1 MENPMSK
8 KPVRVAVTGAA
19 GQIGYALLFRIAS
32 GEMLGK
38 DQPVI
43 LQLLEIPDEKAQK
56 ALKGV
61 MMELEDCAFPLL
73 AGMEAHSDA
82 RAAFKDTDY
91 ALLVGAR
98 PRGPGMER
106 KDLLSANA
114 QIFTAQG
121 RALNESAS
129 RNVKVL
135 VVGNPANTNAYIA
148 MKSAPD
154 LPAKNFTA
162 MLRLDHNRA
171 LSQIAA
177 KTGKPVSSIEKLC
190 VWGNHSPTM
199 YADYRFATIEGQSVK
214 DMIND
219 EDWNRNVFLPTVGK
233 RGAAIIEAR
242 GLSSAA
248 SAANAAIDH
257 MRDWALG
264 TNGKWVTMGIPS
276 QGWYGIPREVM
287 FGFPVTCANGEY
299 TVVEGL
305 PIDEFSQQC
314 LNKTLAELEEE
325 RQGVA
330 HLI

>member
-1 MENPMSK
+1 MMKP
-8 KPVRVAVTGAA
+8 PVRVAVTGAA
-19 GQIGYALLFRIAS
+19 GQIGYALLFRIAA

-61 MMELEDCAFPLL
+61 MMELDDCAFPLL
-73 AGMEAHSDA
+73 AGMTAHGDPMT
-82 RAAFKDTDY
+82 AFKDADY
-91 ALLVGAR
+91 ALLVGSR
-98 PRGPGMER
+98 PRTQGMER
-106 KDLLSANA
+106 KDLLAVNG

-121 RALNESAS
+121 KALNAVAS

-135 VVGNPANTNAYIA
+135 VVGNPANTNAWIA

-154 LPAKNFTA
+154 LPKKNFTA

-171 LSQIAA
+171 ASQLAA
-177 KTGKPVSSIEKLC
+177 KTGKPVAAIDKLA

-199 YADYRFATIEGQSVK
+199 YADYRFATIDGQSVK
-214 DMIND
+214 AMIGD
-219 EDWNRNVFLPTVGK
+219 DGWNKDTFLPTVGK
-233 RGAAIIEAR
+233 RGAAILEAR

-264 TNGKWVTMGIPS
+264 SNGKWVTMGIPS
-276 QGWYGIPREVM
+276 DGQYGIPKDTM
-287 FGFPVTCANGEY
+287 FGFPVTTAKGEY
-299 TVVEGL
+299 QVVDGL
-305 PIDEFSQQC
+305 AIDDFSRERIN
-314 LNKTLAELEEE
+314 LTLKELQEE
-325 RQGVA
+325 QDGVK
-330 HLI
+330 HLV

>member
-1 MENPMSK
+1 MMKP
-8 KPVRVAVTGAA
+8 PVRVAVTGAA

-61 MMELEDCAFPLL
+61 MMEVDDCAFALL
-73 AGMEAHSDA
+73 AGMTAHGDPMT
-82 RAAFKDTDY
+82 AFKDVDY

-121 RALNESAS
+121 KALNAVAS

-135 VVGNPANTNAYIA
+135 VVGNPANTNAWIA

-154 LPAKNFTA
+154 LPRRNFTA

-171 LSQIAA
+171 ASQIAA
-177 KTGKPVSSIEKLC
+177 KTGKPVAAIEKLA

-199 YADYRFATIEGQSVK
+199 YADYRFATIEGRPVK
-214 DMIND
+214 ALIND
-219 EDWNRNVFLPTVGK
+219 DTWNRDTFLPTVGK

-257 MRDWALG
+257 MHDWALG
-264 TNGKWVTMGIPS
+264 SHGKWVTMGLPS
-276 QGWYGIPREVM
+276 DGQYGIPKDTM
-287 FGFPVTCANGEY
+287 FGFPVITSGGDY
-299 TVVEGL
+299 KIVEGL
-305 PIDEFSQQC
+305 EIDAFSQERI
-314 LNKTLAELEEE
+314 NATLKELQEE
-325 RQGVA
+325 QDGVK
-330 HLI
+330 HLL

>member
-1 MENPMSK
+1 MSK
-8 KPVRVAVTGAA
+8 KPPVRVAVTGAA
-19 GQIGYALLFRIAS
+19 GQIGYSLLFRIAS
-32 GEMLGK
+32 GAMLGP

-56 ALKGV
+56 ALSGV
-61 MMELEDCAFPLL
+61 MMELDDCAFPLL
-73 AGMEAHSDA
+73 AGMTAHQDPNT
-82 RAAFKDTDY
+82 AFKDADA

-121 RALNESAS
+121 KALNAVAS
-129 RNVKVL
+129 RSVRVL

-154 LPAKNFTA
+154 LPQKNFTA

-171 LSQIAA
+171 ASQLATT
-177 KTGKPVSSIEKLC
+177 TGKSVASLEKLC

-199 YADYRFATIEGQSVK
+199 YPDYRFASIDGQPVK
-214 DMIND
+214 ALIND
-219 EDWNRNVFLPTVGK
+219 DAWNRDTFLPTVGK

-257 MRDWALG
+257 IRDWVLG
-264 TNGKWVTMGIPS
+264 TNGRWVTMGIPS
-276 QGWYGIPREVM
+276 DGSYDIPKDVIYGY
-287 FGFPVTCANGEY
+287 PVTCQNGEY
-299 TVVEGL
+299 TIVQGL
-305 PIDEFSQQC
+305 EIDAFSRERMNHT
-314 LNKTLAELEEE
+314 LNELLEE
-325 RQGVA
+325 QDGVK
-330 HLI
+330 HLLG

>member
-1 MENPMSK
+1 M
-8 KPVRVAVTGAA
+8 RVAVTGAA
-19 GQIGYALLFRIAS
+19 GQIGYSLLFRIAN
-32 GEMLGK
+32 GDMLGK

-43 LQLLEIPDEKAQK
+43 LQLLEIADEKAQK

-61 MMELEDCAFPLL
+61 MMEVDDCAFPLL
-73 AGMEAHSDA
+73 AGMTAHSDPMT
-82 RAAFKDTDY
+82 AFKDADF

-106 KDLLSANA
+106 KDLLEANA
-114 QIFTAQG
+114 QIFTVQG
-121 RALNESAS
+121 KALDAVAS

-148 MKSAPD
+148 MKSAPS

-177 KTGKPVSSIEKLC
+177 KVGKPVASIEQLC

-199 YADYRFATIEGQSVK
+199 YADYRFATIDGQSVK
-214 DMIND
+214 DTIGD
-219 EDWNRNVFLPTVGK
+219 DAWNRDTFLPTVGK
-233 RGAAIIEAR
+233 RGGAIIEAR

-257 MRDWALG
+257 MHDWHLG
-264 TNGKWVTMGIPS
+264 TGGKWTTMGIPS
-276 QGWYGIPREVM
+276 DGSYGIPEGTM
-287 FGFPVTCANGEY
+287 FGFPVTVENGEY
-299 TVVEGL
+299 AIVQGL
-305 PIDEFSQQC
+305 AIDQFSQERIN
-314 LNKTLAELEEE
+314 LTLKELTEE
-325 RQGVA
+325 RDGVA
-330 HLI
+330 HLLA

>member
-1 MENPMSK
+1 MAKAPM
-8 KPVRVAVTGAA
+8 RVAVTGAA
-19 GQIGYALLFRIAS
+19 GQIGYSLLFRIAN
-32 GEMLGK
+32 GDMLGK

-43 LQLLEIPDEKAQK
+43 LQLLEIADEKAQK

-61 MMELEDCAFPLL
+61 MMEIDDCAFPLL
-73 AGMEAHSDA
+73 AGMTAHSDPMT
-82 RAAFKDTDY
+82 AFKDADV

-106 KDLLSANA
+106 KDLLEANA
-114 QIFTAQG
+114 QIFTVQG
-121 RALNESAS
+121 KALDAVAS

-148 MKSAPD
+148 MKSAPS

-177 KTGKPVSSIEKLC
+177 KTGKPVASIEKLC

-199 YADYRFATIEGQSVK
+199 YADYRFATIDGKSVK

-219 EDWNRNVFLPTVGK
+219 DAWNKDTFLPTVGK
-233 RGAAIIEAR
+233 RGAAIIDAR

-257 MRDWALG
+257 VRDWVLG
-264 TNGKWVTMGIPS
+264 TQGKWTTMGIPS
-276 QGWYGIPREVM
+276 DGSYGIPKDVM
-287 FGFPVTCANGEY
+287 FGFPVTTENGEY
-299 TVVEGL
+299 KIVQGL
-305 PIDEFSQQC
+305 EIDAFS
-314 LNKTLAELEEE
+314 KERIDITLKELTEE
-325 RQGVA
+325 REGVK
-330 HLI
+330 HLLP

>member
-1 MENPMSK
+1 MSK

-43 LQLLEIPDEKAQK
+43 LQLLEVPAEGPQK

-61 MMELEDCAFPLL
+61 MMDLEDCAFPLL
-73 AGMEAHSDA
+73 AGMEAHSDPMT
-82 RAAFKDTDY
+82 AFKDTDY
-91 ALLVGAR
+91 ALLVGSM
-98 PRGPGMER
+98 PRKAGMER
-106 KDLLSANA
+106 AELLAING
-114 QIFTAQG
+114 QIFTTQG
-121 RALNESAS
+121 KALNAVAS

-154 LPAKNFTA
+154 LPRKNFTA

-177 KTGKPVSSIEKLC
+177 KTGTQVADIEKLT

-199 YADYRFATIEGQSVK
+199 YADYRFATVGGKKVK
-214 DMIND
+214 DLIND
-219 EDWNRNVFLPTVGK
+219 QVWNATVFLPTVGK

-264 TNGKWVTMGIPS
+264 SKGKWVTMGIPS
-276 QGWYGIPREVM
+276 DGQYGIPKDTM
-287 FGFPVTCANGEY
+287 FGFPVTTEGGEY
-299 TVVEGL
+299 KLVEGL
-305 PIDEFSQQC
+305 EIDAFSQEC
-314 LNKTLAELEEE
+314 INKTLKELQDE
-325 RQGVA
+325 QAGVA
-330 HLI
+330 HLL

>member
-1 MENPMSK
+1 MNK

-38 DQPVI
+38 DQPVV
-43 LQLLEIPDEKAQK
+43 LQLLEVPVEGPQK

-73 AGMEAHSDA
+73 HGMEAHSDPMT
-82 RAAFKDTDY
+82 AFKDTDY
-91 ALLVGAR
+91 ALLVGSM
-98 PRGPGMER
+98 PRKAGMER
-106 KDLLSANA
+106 AELLSINGA
-114 QIFTAQG
+114 IFTAQG
-121 RALNESAS
+121 KALDAKAS

-148 MKSAPD
+148 MKSAPG
-154 LPAKNFTA
+154 LARENFTA

-177 KTGKPVSSIEKLC
+177 KTGKPVASIKKLA

-199 YADYRFATIEGQSVK
+199 YADYRFATIDGKSVK
-214 DMIND
+214 EMIND
-219 EDWNRNVFLPTVGK
+219 QVWNKDVFLPTVGK

-264 TNGKWVTMGIPS
+264 THGEWVTMGVPS
-276 QGWYGIPREVM
+276 NGEYGIPKDVM
-287 FGFPVTCANGEY
+287 FGYPVTTEGGRY
-299 TVVEGL
+299 TIVKDL
-305 PIDEFSQQC
+305 PIDAFSQEC
-314 LNKTLAELEEE
+314 IDKTLAELKAE
-325 RQGVA
+325 QDGVK
-330 HLI
+330 HLL

>member
-1 MENPMSK
+1 MAKTPL
-8 KPVRVAVTGAA
+8 RVAVTGAA
-19 GQIGYALLFRIAS
+19 GQIGYALLFRIAN
-32 GEMLGK
+32 GDMLGK

-61 MMELEDCAFPLL
+61 MMEIDDCAFPLL
-73 AGMEAHSDA
+73 AEMTAHSDPLT
-82 RAAFKDTDY
+82 AFKDVDY
-91 ALLVGAR
+91 AVLVGAR

-106 KDLLSANA
+106 KDLLEANA

-121 RALNESAS
+121 KALDQVAS

-148 MKSAPD
+148 MKSAPS

-171 LSQIAA
+171 LSQVAA
-177 KTGKPVSSIEKLC
+177 KTGTQVKDIEKLT

-199 YADYRFATIEGQSVK
+199 YADYRFATVNGKNVK
-214 DMIND
+214 ELIND
-219 EDWNRNVFLPTVGK
+219 QEWNANTFLPTVGK

-257 MRDWALG
+257 VHDWHVG
-264 TNGKWVTMGIPS
+264 TNGKWTTMGVPS
-276 QGWYGIPREVM
+276 DGSYGIPEGIV
-287 FGFPVTCANGEY
+287 FGFPVTTENGEY
-299 TVVEGL
+299 KIVQGL
-305 PIDEFSQQC
+305 EIDAFSQERIN
-314 LNKTLAELEEE
+314 LTLKELTEE
-325 RQGVA
+325 REGVK
-330 HLI
+330 HLLP

>member
-1 MENPMSK
+1 MSK

-43 LQLLEIPDEKAQK
+43 LQLLEVPVEGPQK

-73 AGMEAHSDA
+73 VGMEAHSDPMT
-82 RAAFKDTDY
+82 AFKDTDY
-91 ALLVGAR
+91 ALLVGSM
-98 PRGPGMER
+98 PRKAGMER
-106 KDLLSANA
+106 AELLAING

-121 RALNESAS
+121 KALNAVAS

-154 LPAKNFTA
+154 LPRKNFTA

-171 LSQIAA
+171 LTQIAA
-177 KTGKPVSSIEKLC
+177 KTGTQVADIEKLT

-199 YADYRFATIEGQSVK
+199 YADYRFATVNGKAVK
-214 DMIND
+214 DLIND
-219 EDWNRNVFLPTVGK
+219 QVWNAEVFLPTVGK

-264 TNGKWVTMGIPS
+264 SNGKWVTMGIPS
-276 QGWYGIPREVM
+276 DGQYGVPKDTM
-287 FGFPVTCANGEY
+287 FGFPVTTANGEY
-299 TVVEGL
+299 TLVEGL
-305 PIDEFSQQC
+305 AIDEFSQAC
-314 LNKTLAELEEE
+314 INKTLKELQDE
-325 RQGVA
+325 QAGVA
-330 HLI
+330 HLL

>member
-1 MENPMSK
+1 MAKAPM
-8 KPVRVAVTGAA
+8 RVAVTGAA
-19 GQIGYALLFRIAS
+19 GQIGYSLLFRIAN
-32 GEMLGK
+32 GDLLGK

-43 LQLLEIPDEKAQK
+43 LQLLEIADEKAQK

-61 MMELEDCAFPLL
+61 IMEIDDCAFPLL
-73 AGMEAHSDA
+73 AGVTAHSDPMT
-82 RAAFKDTDY
+82 AFKDADV

-106 KDLLSANA
+106 KDLLEANA
-114 QIFTAQG
+114 QIFTVQG
-121 RALNESAS
+121 KALDAVAS

-148 MKSAPD
+148 MKSAPN

-177 KTGKPVSSIEKLC
+177 KISKPVTSIEKLT

-199 YADYRFATIEGQSVK
+199 YPDYRFSTADGKSVK
-214 DMIND
+214 EAIND
-219 EDWNRNVFLPTVGK
+219 EVWNKDVFLPTVGK
-233 RGAAIIEAR
+233 RGAAIIDAR
-242 GLSSAA
+242 GVSSAA

-257 MRDWALG
+257 VRDWVLG

-276 QGWYGIPREVM
+276 DGSYGIPKDTI
-287 FGFPVTCANGEY
+287 FGFPVTVENGEY
-299 TVVEGL
+299 KIVQGL
-305 PIDEFSQQC
+305 EIDAFSQERIN
-314 LNKTLAELEEE
+314 LTLKELLEERE
-325 RQGVA
+325 GVK
-330 HLI
+330 HLLG

>member
-1 MENPMSK
+1 MSK

-61 MMELEDCAFPLL
+61 IMELEDCAFPLL
-73 AGMEAHSDA
+73 AGVIPTGDPLV
-82 RAAFKDTDY
+82 AFKDADY

-106 KDLLSANA
+106 ADLLAANA

-121 RALNESAS
+121 KALDQVAS
-129 RNVKVL
+129 RDVKVL

-148 MKSAPD
+148 MKSAPS
-154 LPAKNFTA
+154 LPRENFTA

-171 LSQIAA
+171 ASQIAA
-177 KTGKPVSSIEKLC
+177 KTGTAVGDIEKLT

-199 YADYRFATIEGQSVK
+199 YADYRFATVGGKGVK
-214 DMIND
+214 DLIND
-219 EDWNRNVFLPTVGK
+219 QVWNADTFLPTVGK

-264 TNGKWVTMGIPS
+264 SNGKWVTMGVPS
-276 QGWYGIPREVM
+276 NGEYGIPKDVI
-287 FGFPVTCANGEY
+287 FGFPVTTENGKY
-299 TVVEGL
+299 KIVEGL
-305 PIDEFSQQC
+305 DIDAFSQERI
-314 LNKTLAELEEE
+314 NKTLKELQDE
-325 RQGVA
+325 QAGVA
-330 HLI
+330 HLL

>member
-1 MENPMSK
+1 MSK

-82 RAAFKDTDY
+82 KAAFKDTDY

-106 KDLLSANA
+106 ADLLAANA

-121 RALNESAS
+121 KALNESAS

-154 LPAKNFTA
+154 LPRRNFTA

-177 KTGKPVSSIEKLC
+177 KTGKPVASIKKLC

-199 YADYRFATIEGQSVK
+199 YADYRFATIDGASVK

-219 EDWNRNVFLPTVGK
+219 HAWNKDVFLPTVGK

-264 TNGKWVTMGIPS
+264 TNGEWVTMGVPS
-276 QGWYGIPREVM
+276 NGEYGIPKDVM
-287 FGFPVTCANGEY
+287 FGFPVTCENGEY
-299 TVVEGL
+299 RIVEGL
-305 PIDEFSQQC
+305 PIDEFSQAC
-314 LNKTLAELEEE
+314 IDKTLAELLAE
-325 RQGVA
+325 QDGVK
-330 HLI
+330 HLL

>member
-1 MENPMSK
+1 MSK

-32 GEMLGK
+32 GEMLGR
-38 DQPVI
+38 DQPVV
-43 LQLLEIPDEKAQK
+43 LQLLEIADEKAQK

-73 AGMEAHSDA
+73 AGMQAHSDA
-82 RAAFKDTDY
+82 TQAFRDTDY

-106 KDLLSANA
+106 ADLLAANA

-121 RALNESAS
+121 RALDASAS
-129 RNVKVL
+129 RQVKVL
-135 VVGNPANTNAYIA
+135 VVGNPANTNAWIA
-148 MKSAPD
+148 MKSAPGLD
-154 LPAKNFTA
+154 RRNFTA

-171 LSQIAA
+171 LSQVAA
-177 KTGKPVSSIEKLC
+177 RTGKPVASIRKMA

-199 YADYRFATIEGQSVK
+199 YADYRFATIDGASVK

-219 EDWNRNVFLPTVGK
+219 HAWNQDVFLPTVGK

-264 TNGKWVTMGIPS
+264 TGGEWVTMGVPS
-276 QGWYGIPREVM
+276 NGEYGIPQDLM
-287 FGFPVTCANGEY
+287 FGYPVTCAGGDY
-299 TVVEGL
+299 QIVGGL
-305 PIDEFSQQC
+305 PIDGFSQTC
-314 LNKTLAELEEE
+314 IDKTLAELLGE
-325 RQGVA
+325 RAGVQ
-330 HLI
+330 HLL

>member
-1 MENPMSK
+1 MSK

-61 MMELEDCAFPLL
+61 IMELEDCAFPLL
-73 AGMEAHSDA
+73 AGVVPTGDPEV
-82 RAAFKDTDY
+82 AFKDADY

-106 KDLLSANA
+106 ADLLAANA

-121 RALNESAS
+121 KALDKVAS
-129 RNVKVL
+129 RDVKVL

-148 MKSAPD
+148 MKSAPS
-154 LPAKNFTA
+154 LPRENFTA

-171 LSQIAA
+171 ASQIAA
-177 KTGKPVSSIEKLC
+177 KTGGKVGDIKKLT

-199 YADYRFATIEGQSVK
+199 YADYRFATIDGKSVK
-214 DMIND
+214 DAIND
-219 EDWNRNVFLPTVGK
+219 QVWNADVFLPTVGK

-264 TNGKWVTMGIPS
+264 SKGEWVTMGVPS
-276 QGWYGIPREVM
+276 NGEYGIPKDVI
-287 FGFPVTCANGEY
+287 FGFPVTTENGKY
-299 TVVEGL
+299 KIVEGL
-305 PIDEFSQQC
+305 DIDAFSQERID
-314 LNKTLAELEEE
+314 KTLAEL
-325 RQGVA
+325 QGEQDGVK
-330 HLI
+330 HLL

>member
-1 MENPMSK
+1 MSK

-19 GQIGYALLFRIAS
+19 GQISYSLLFRIAS

-73 AGMEAHSDA
+73 AGMQDHGDPMV
-82 RAAFKDTDY
+82 AFKDTDY
-91 ALLVGAR
+91 AILVGAR

-106 KDLLSANA
+106 ADLLAANA

-121 RALNESAS
+121 KALNAVAS

-135 VVGNPANTNAYIA
+135 VVGNPANTNAYIT

-154 LPAKNFTA
+154 LPAKNITS
-162 MLRLDHNRA
+162 MMRLDHNRA

-177 KTGKPVSSIEKLC
+177 KVGKTVQDIKKIT
-190 VWGNHSPTM
+190 VWGNHSPSM
-199 YADYRFATIEGQSVK
+199 YADYRFATIDGKSVK

-219 EDWNRNVFLPTVGK
+219 QNWNETVFLPTVGK
-233 RGAAIIEAR
+233 RGAAIIDAR

-257 MRDWALG
+257 MRDWVQG
-264 TNGKWVTMGIPS
+264 TGGEWVTMGVVS
-276 QGWYGIPREVM
+276 EGWYGIPRDMV
-287 FGFPVTCANGEY
+287 FGVPVTTERGEY
-299 TVVEGL
+299 MVVEGL
-305 PIDEFSQQC
+305 PIDAFSQKC
-314 LNKTLAELEEE
+314 IDKTLAELQAEKD
-325 RQGVA
+325 GVK
-330 HLI
+330 HLV

>member
-1 MENPMSK
+1 MTK

-19 GQIGYALLFRIAS
+19 GQIGYALLFRIAA
-32 GEMLGK
+32 GEMLGR

-56 ALKGV
+56 GLKGV

-73 AGMEAHSDA
+73 AGMQAHSDPA
-82 RAAFKDTDY
+82 AAFKDTDY

-106 KDLLSANA
+106 KDLLAANA

-121 RALNESAS
+121 KALNASAS
-129 RNVKVL
+129 RQVRVL

-154 LPAKNFTA
+154 LPRNNFTA

-171 LSQIAA
+171 ASQIAA
-177 KTGKPVSSIEKLC
+177 KTGKPVSTLEKLC

-199 YADYRFATIEGQSVK
+199 YADYRFATIDGQPVK
-214 DMIND
+214 PLIND
-219 EDWNRNVFLPTVGK
+219 DAWNKDVFLPTVGK

-264 TNGKWVTMGIPS
+264 TGGKWVTMGVPS
-276 QGWYGIPREVM
+276 NGEYGIPKDVM
-287 FGFPVTCANGEY
+287 FGYPVTTAGGDY
-299 TVVEGL
+299 KIVEGL
-305 PIDEFSQQC
+305 AIDAFSQERIN
-314 LNKTLAELEEE
+314 LTLKELLEE
-325 RQGVA
+325 QDGVK
-330 HLI
+330 HLL

>member
-1 MENPMSK
+1 MK

-43 LQLLEIPDEKAQK
+43 LQLLEVPVEGPQK

-73 AGMEAHSDA
+73 AGMTAHGDPMT
-82 RAAFKDTDY
+82 AFKDADY
-91 ALLVGAR
+91 ALLVGSM
-98 PRGPGMER
+98 PRKAGMER
-106 KDLLSANA
+106 AELLNING
-114 QIFTAQG
+114 QIFTGQG
-121 RALNESAS
+121 KALNAVAS
-129 RNVKVL
+129 RDAKVL

-154 LPAKNFTA
+154 LKRENFTA

-177 KTGKPVSSIEKLC
+177 KTGKAVASIKKLA

-199 YADYRFATIEGQSVK
+199 YADYRFATIDGASVK

-219 EDWNRNVFLPTVGK
+219 HAWNKDVFLPTVGK

-264 TNGKWVTMGIPS
+264 THGEWVTMGVPS
-276 QGWYGIPREVM
+276 NGEYGIPKDVM
-287 FGFPVTCANGEY
+287 FGYPVTCANGQYEI
-299 TVVEGL
+299 VKGL
-305 PIDEFSQQC
+305 AIDEFSQGC
-314 LNKTLAELEEE
+314 IDKTLAELTAEAD
-325 RQGVA
+325 GVK
-330 HLI
+330 HLL

>member
-1 MENPMSK
+1 MSK

-19 GQIGYALLFRIAS
+19 GQIGYALLFRIAA

-43 LQLLEIPDEKAQK
+43 LQLLEVPVDGPQK

-73 AGMEAHSDA
+73 AGMQAHSDPMT
-82 RAAFKDTDY
+82 AFKDADY
-91 ALLVGAR
+91 ALLVGSM
-98 PRGPGMER
+98 PRKAGMER
-106 KDLLSANA
+106 AELLSING

-121 RALNESAS
+121 KALNAVAS
-129 RNVKVL
+129 RDVRVL

-154 LPAKNFTA
+154 LPRKNFTA

-171 LSQIAA
+171 LSQVAA
-177 KTGKPVSSIEKLC
+177 KTGKPVASIEKLA

-199 YADYRFATIEGQSVK
+199 YADYRFATIDGASVAT
-214 DMIND
+214 MIND
-219 EDWNRNVFLPTVGK
+219 QVWNKDVFLPTVGK

-264 TNGKWVTMGIPS
+264 TSSKWVTMGVAS
-276 QGWYGIPREVM
+276 NGEYGIPKDIM
-287 FGFPVTCANGEY
+287 FGYPVICAGGEY
-299 TVVEGL
+299 KIVEGL
-305 PIDEFSQQC
+305 AIDAFSQEC
-314 LNKTLAELEEE
+314 INKTLAELQSE
-325 RQGVA
+325 QDGVK
-330 HLI
+330 HLL

>member
-1 MENPMSK
+1 MSK

-43 LQLLEIPDEKAQK
+43 LQMLEIPDEKAQK

-73 AGMEAHSDA
+73 AGMEAHSDPMG
-82 RAAFKDTDY
+82 AFKETDY

-106 KDLLSANA
+106 KDLLAANA
-114 QIFTAQG
+114 QIFTVQG
-121 RALNESAS
+121 KALNAVAS

-214 DMIND
+214 AMIND

-276 QGWYGIPREVM
+276 QGWYGIPQDVM

>member
-1 MENPMSK
+1 MMKP
-8 KPVRVAVTGAA
+8 PVRVAVTGAA
-19 GQIGYALLFRIAS
+19 GQIGYALLFRIAA

-43 LQLLEIPDEKAQK
+43 LQMLEIPDEKAQK
-56 ALKGV
+56 GLKGV

-73 AGMEAHSDA
+73 AGMSAHGDPNT
-82 RAAFKDTDY
+82 AFKDVDY

-121 RALNESAS
+121 KAINAVAS
-129 RNVKVL
+129 RKVKVL
-135 VVGNPANTNAYIA
+135 VVGNPANTNAWIA

-154 LPAKNFTA
+154 LPRRSFTA

-177 KTGKPVSSIEKLC
+177 KSGKPVAAIEKLV
-190 VWGNHSPTM
+190 VWGNHSTTM
-199 YADYRFATIEGQSVK
+199 YPDYRFATIDGKPVK
-214 DMIND
+214 QLIND
-219 EDWNRNVFLPTVGK
+219 EAWNRDTFLPTVAK

-257 MRDWALG
+257 VRDWALG

-276 QGWYGIPREVM
+276 DGQYDIPKDTV
-287 FGFPVTCANGEY
+287 FGFPVTTANGDY
-299 TVVEGL
+299 QVVDGL
-305 PIDEFSQQC
+305 AIDDFSRERIN
-314 LNKTLAELEEE
+314 LTLKELQEE
-325 RQGVA
+325 QDGVK
-330 HLI
+330 HLV

>member
-1 MENPMSK
+1 MTK

-61 MMELEDCAFPLL
+61 IMELEDCAFPLL
-73 AGMEAHSDA
+73 AGVIPTGDPML
-82 RAAFKDTDY
+82 AFKDADY

-106 KDLLSANA
+106 ADLLAANA

-121 RALNESAS
+121 KALNAVAS
-129 RNVKVL
+129 RDVKVL

-154 LPAKNFTA
+154 LPRENFTA

-171 LSQIAA
+171 ASQIAA
-177 KTGKPVSSIEKLC
+177 KTGGKVGEIEKLT

-199 YADYRFATIEGQSVK
+199 YADNRFATIGGNSVK
-214 DMIND
+214 DAIND
-219 EDWNRNVFLPTVGK
+219 QVWNETVFLPTVGK

-264 TNGKWVTMGIPS
+264 SNGKWVTMGVPS
-276 QGWYGIPREVM
+276 NGEYGIPKDVM
-287 FGFPVTCANGEY
+287 FGFPVTTENGKY
-299 TVVEGL
+299 KIVEGL
-305 PIDEFSQQC
+305 PIDEFSQKC
-314 LNKTLAELEEE
+314 IDKTLAEL
-325 RQGVA
+325 QGEQDGVK
-330 HLI
+330 HLL

>member
-1 MENPMSK
+1 MSK

-61 MMELEDCAFPLL
+61 IMELEDCAFPLL
-73 AGMEAHSDA
+73 EGVEAYGDPMQ
-82 RAAFKDTDY
+82 AFKDVDY

-106 KDLLSANA
+106 ADLLAANA

-121 RALNESAS
+121 KALNAVAS

-171 LSQIAA
+171 ASQLAA
-177 KTGKPVSSIEKLC
+177 KTGVKVGDIEKLT

-199 YADYRFATIEGQSVK
+199 YADYRFATANGKSIK

-219 EDWNRNVFLPTVGK
+219 QAWNADVFLPTVGK

-264 TNGKWVTMGIPS
+264 SNGHWVTMGVPS
-276 QGWYGIPREVM
+276 NGEYGIPKDVV
-287 FGFPVTCANGEY
+287 FGFPVTTENGEY
-299 TVVEGL
+299 KIVEGL
-305 PIDEFSQQC
+305 DIDAFSQERI
-314 LNKTLAELEEE
+314 NKTLAEL
-325 RQGVA
+325 QGEQDGVK
-330 HLI
+330 HLL